1 MFLFL
6 DSNNK
11 IQMFSIDFTEVI
23 PNVIGLTSSE
33 PLDYFL
39 YSDGRRNSK
48 IAVTKGWEY
57 WLFGVTDHVTLEGER
72 FGFTNQVGILFGLKQ
87 NRRNILMS
95 NS

>member
-1 MFLFL
+1 
-6 DSNNK
+6 
-11 IQMFSIDFTEVI
+11 MFSIDFTEVI